1 MVMEVPKEPTPGETK
16 LVLDSILETL
26 RDVKSE
32 MATKD
37 FVSTKFVS
45 FSDRVDRIE
54 NDMKKLSDD
63 SARSTVELKTM
74 ITDRVNQVIADF
86 DEEKQEIN
94 NRIDAILEEKRDL
107 EKTKRGRTVAITLA
121 LIGAGLSLLVS
132 LIQQAI
138 INKLIP

>member
-26 RDVKSE
+26 RDVKTE

-45 FSDRVDRIE
+45 FNGRVERIE
-54 NDMKKLSDD
+54 SDMKQLRDD
-63 SARSTVELKTM
+63 SARSTTELKTM
-74 ITDRVNQVIADF
+74 ITERINQVIADF
-86 DEEKQEIN
+86 DEEKSELN
-94 NRIDAILEEKRDL
+94 KRIDSILEEKNDIARS
-107 EKTKRGRTVAITLA
+107 KRGRTVAITLA

-132 LIQQAI
+132 VIQQAI
-138 INKLIP
+138 ISRLIP